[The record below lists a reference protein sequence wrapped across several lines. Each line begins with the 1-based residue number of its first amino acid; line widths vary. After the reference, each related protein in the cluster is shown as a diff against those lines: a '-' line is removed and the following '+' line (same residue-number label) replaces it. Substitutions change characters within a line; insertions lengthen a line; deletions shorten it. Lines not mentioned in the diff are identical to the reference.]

1 MYPLVFFSFQPLVS
15 YSGWVFWGG
24 FLVLFYSFVVVV
36 FLFKYNNMYITI
48 FDVDDDDVGGDN
60 NFDINTYGNN
70 IDRDDKN

>member
-1 MYPLVFFSFQPLVS
+1 MF
-15 YSGWVFWGG
+15 
-24 FLVLFYSFVVVV
+24 FLVLLLLFFI
-36 FLFKYNNMYITI
+36 FKYNNMYITI